1 MEIEI
6 RQLRKL
12 YKNNKL
18 VLDIDNL
25 KIPHGKCVGIFG
37 SNGSGKSTMLKCL
50 CGLINY
56 KGTIEYDGKKFC
68 NAMLKNV
75 GIMIETPA
83 LYGELNGIENL
94 KTFVPFAFD
103 VMPYAIAMGLDECL
117 AKKVNT
123 YSVGMKQKLAF
134 ILALLKGK
142 DLIILDEPFVGM
154 DIVSV
159 NRALSFLEEKKR
171 DGTTI
176 ILTSHQLGVS
186 QKVCDE
192 AYLLSNGKINRSVD
206 CHDISAKEVEIE
218 FTDECSMDIFV
229 EKGEYNVA
237 DINGN
242 IVKIM
247 PTDKQSFQK
256 LLVYVSEFSVKRVED
271 ISGSISGKYLD
282 MMGQDND

>member
-176 ILTSHQLGVS
+176 ILTSHQLDVS

-282 MMGQDND
+282 MMGHDND

>member
-94 KTFVPFAFD
+94 KAFVPFAFD

-117 AKKVNT
+117 PKKVNT